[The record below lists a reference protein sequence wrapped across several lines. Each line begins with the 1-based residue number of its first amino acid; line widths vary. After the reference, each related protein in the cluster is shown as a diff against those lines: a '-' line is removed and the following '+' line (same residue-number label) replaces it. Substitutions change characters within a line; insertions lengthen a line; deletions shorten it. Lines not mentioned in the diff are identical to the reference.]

1 METIVINIRLIIKS
15 LWDLANTMLIWAGK
29 QSSWEWVLGVGDCEA
44 SGQFIG
50 CFFTKKGRVRHPK
63 YFSTTQ

>member
-29 QSSWEWVLGVGDCEA
+29 QSSWDGYWVWVIVKRPVSSSGVFLQKREE
-44 SGQFIG
+44 
-50 CFFTKKGRVRHPK
+50 
-63 YFSTTQ
+63 